1 MNKNREPQHLQ
12 HSLGRHF
19 FFTVD
24 LSPDAYATIIMSG
37 HAAGLR
43 DNGTV
48 GV

>member
-12 HSLGRHF
+12 HSLGRLF
-19 FFTVD
+19 FIVD
-24 LSPDAYATIIMSG
+24 LSPDAYATVIMSG
-37 HAAGLR
+37 QAAGLR